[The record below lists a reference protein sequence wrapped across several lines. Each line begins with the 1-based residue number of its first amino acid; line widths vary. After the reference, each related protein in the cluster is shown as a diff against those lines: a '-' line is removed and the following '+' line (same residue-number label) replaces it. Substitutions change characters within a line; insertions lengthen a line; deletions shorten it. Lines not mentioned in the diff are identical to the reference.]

1 VLKITLKMKTY
12 NILSIQEFK
21 TIVGDNSRLLGIDP
35 GKTNVGIAICDE
47 NKKVATPI
55 KIIKKKKLV
64 NLVDEIN
71 KIINDNHIK
80 GIVIGN
86 PINMD
91 GSVGK
96 SSKSALE
103 FAKNL
108 SKNIRIPIVLW
119 DERLSSVGAFKITS
133 FLGDNVTNRVK
144 NLDKN
149 AAAFIL
155 QGAIDYLNIN

>member
-1 VLKITLKMKTY
+1 MKTY

-21 TIVGDNSRLLGIDP
+21 TIIGDNSRLLGIDP

-55 KIIKKKKLV
+55 KIIKKNKLV
-64 NLVDEIN
+64 SLVDEIN

-119 DERLSSVGAFKITS
+119 DERLSSAGAFKITS
-133 FLGDNVTNRVK
+133 FLEDNVTNRVK